1 MGLQI
6 NNMERDKVLDT
17 IKELPEE
24 FELEDLIEKL
34 IFVEKIEQ
42 GLKQLDEGK
51 TVSHEKVKEI
61 TSKW

>member
-6 NNMERDKVLDT
+6 NNMERDKALDT

-34 IFVEKIEQ
+34 IFIEKTER

-51 TVSHEKVKEI
+51 TVPHEKVIEI
-61 TSKW
+61 ASKW